1 MITDRIENLAKYDR
15 SFPIVSDLIKILD
28 STPLADITKKE
39 TFGPLALVPI
49 ISESVADTFD
59 KSLLE
64 AHKTFMDIHITLDGV
79 DVIAY
84 ANLNDETT
92 VFRAYDDVNDY
103 LLVNSNQIKIITVPK
118 GYFCI
123 IPNNFAHMALY
134 DGHAKVKK
142 VVVKMPANFWI
153 MPYKALEQSLF
164 RVGTVVIVPIHSATS
179 RIKI

>member
-15 SFPIVSDLIKILD
+15 SFPNINDLMKILE

-39 TFGPLALVPI
+39 TFGSLALVPI
-49 ISESVADTFD
+49 ISEGVSDSFDNSV
-59 KSLLE
+59 LE
-64 AHKTFMDIHITLDGV
+64 AHKTSMDIHITLDGV

-84 ANLNDETT
+84 ANLDDETM
-92 VFRAYDDVNDY
+92 VFKAYDNVSDY
-103 LLVNSNQIKIITVPK
+103 LLANSNQIKIIIVPK

-142 VVVKMPANFWI
+142 VVVKMPANF
-153 MPYKALEQSLF
+153 
-164 RVGTVVIVPIHSATS
+164 
-179 RIKI
+179 